1 MAKRQRNEPADPGRT
16 DINVRRKGGLVQH
29 VVTQT
34 ARQVPE
40 DPDAFVDKTYKVRK
54 RTVERVKAQAQAA
67 NVGIGELVDW
77 ALTKVLDDLDAGTLT
92 LPVGTVQIEV
102 PVLGGRRV
110 GRPALRRI
118 AQGTIKQRGT
128 AQDEDHT

>member
-1 MAKRQRNEPADPGRT
+1 MAPKHQPNDPDSAGRT
-16 DINVRRKGGLVQH
+16 EINVRRKGGLVKH

-34 ARQVPE
+34 ARQVPD

-54 RTVERVKAQAQAA
+54 RTVDRVKARAQAA

-77 ALTKVLDDLDAGTLT
+77 ALTKVLDDLEAGTLT

-118 AQGTIKQRGT
+118 AQGKITQRQTDQG
-128 AQDEDHT
+128 EE

>member
-1 MAKRQRNEPADPGRT
+1 MAPKRQLDEPESAGRT
-16 DINVRRKGGLVQH
+16 EINVRRKGGLVKH
-29 VVTQT
+29 VVAQT
-34 ARQVPE
+34 ARQASD

-54 RTVERVKAQAQAA
+54 RTVDRVKARAQAA

-118 AQGTIKQRGT
+118 AQGKITQRRTEQG
-128 AQDEDHT
+128 EE

>member
-1 MAKRQRNEPADPGRT
+1 MAPKQASNEPEQTGRT
-16 DINVRRKGGLVQH
+16 EINVRRKGGLVKH
-29 VVTQT
+29 VVTQ
-34 ARQVPE
+34 ASRQAPE
-40 DPDAFVDKTYKVRK
+40 DPDTFVDKTYKVRK
-54 RTVERVKAQAQAA
+54 RTVDRVKERAQAA

-118 AQGTIKQRGT
+118 AQGTIKRNEHDRE
-128 AQDEDHT
+128 A